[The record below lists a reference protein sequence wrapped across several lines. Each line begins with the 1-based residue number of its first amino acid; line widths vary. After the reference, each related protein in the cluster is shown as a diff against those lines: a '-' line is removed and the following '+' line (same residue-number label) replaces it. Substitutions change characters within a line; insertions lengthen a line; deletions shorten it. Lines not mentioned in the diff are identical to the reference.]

1 MNIANK
7 LIVLKL
13 NSLWQPIGYGLV
25 WKSIDDLA
33 GGENSVALDIQYA
46 FDENKEPDFSK
57 VISMIPCNWEEWIKL
72 PVRNWDLSISSP
84 SITIRVPTILIA
96 KNYDK
101 MPMRYFKGSPKFS
114 QVWYRDN
121 GVDQYTGKKLREE
134 DASIDHVLPRS
145 KGGKNN
151 WENVVIT
158 LKETNWRKGNKLNHE
173 MGLKLVKQPKV
184 PKPVTVA
191 STIIEARHIDWKHFL
206 IH

>member
-1 MNIANK
+1 M
-7 LIVLKL
+7 LKI
-13 NSLWQPIGYGLV
+13 NRSWQPIGYSLV

-33 GGENSVALDIQYA
+33 GGENSLALDISYA
-46 FDENKEPDFSK
+46 FGENGEPDFTN

-72 PVRNWDLSISSP
+72 PVRSWDLSISSP

-101 MPMRYFKGSPKFS
+101 MPMRYFRGNPNFS
-114 QVWYRDN
+114 QVWFRDN
-121 GVDQYTGKKLREE
+121 GIDQYTGKKLKEE

-158 LKETNWRKGNKLNHE
+158 RKEINYKKGNKLNSE
-173 MGLKLVKQPKV
+173 IGLKLIKEPKA
-184 PKPVTVA
+184 PKPVSIA

-206 IH
+206 IHK